1 MLSAKKKLS
10 KFMLLRFWKRFK
22 RIKMRFS
29 IKPVVLAVAMAAS
42 SVAAASSFQ
51 LIPGTENQ
59 YALGLNDEASNQ
71 SSGEFIVNHDYAYLA
86 GGQVFGFTGEQHAD
100 NNSVNLIAD
109 GDYWVR
115 EAYGGL
121 VQTDTVANL
130 FKHAQS

>member
-1 MLSAKKKLS
+1 MTFA
-10 KFMLLRFWKRFK
+10 M
-22 RIKMRFS
+22 
-29 IKPVVLAVAMAAS
+29 KPIVLAVAMAVS
-42 SVAAASSFQ
+42 SVAAAASFE
-51 LIPGTENQ
+51 LIPGTDNR
-59 YALGLNDEASNQ
+59 YALGLGDEASNQ
-71 SSGEFIVNHDYAYLA
+71 SSGEFIVNRDYDYLA

-121 VQTDTVANL
+121 VQTDTVSNL

>member
-1 MLSAKKKLS
+1 
-10 KFMLLRFWKRFK
+10 
-22 RIKMRFS
+22 MRFS

-42 SVAAASSFQ
+42 SVATASSFQ

-86 GGQVFGFTGEQHAD
+86 GGKVFGLTGELLAD

-109 GDYWVR
+109 GDYWVGR
-115 EAYGGL
+115 PTA
-121 VQTDTVANL
+121 VW
-130 FKHAQS
+130 